1 MGMPLYMQD
10 YVKSLVALHT
20 AYLKNS
26 LANCRFPFQRSTFDF
41 TSGKH
46 T

>member
-10 YVKSLVALHT
+10 YVKSLVALDT
-20 AYLKNS
+20 AYLNNP
-26 LANCRFPFQRSTFDF
+26 LVNRRFPFQRSTFDF

-46 T
+46 I